1 MVFNRFFRWV
11 KVGRLGANALESQ
24 KLAVWAGDFEF
35 IRVV

>member
-1 MVFNRFFRWV
+1 MVFNRSFRWV
-11 KVGRLGANALESQ
+11 KVGWSDANALSLK

>member
-1 MVFNRFFRWV
+1 MVFDRSFRWV
-11 KVGRLGANALESQ
+11 KVSWSDANAFESQ